1 MIFVSI
7 LNLSWLILAQH
18 GLQDAFKTPPRAPK
32 TPPRAPK
39 TPPRAFKMPPRRSL
53 GTPKS
58 LIFLS
63 FFNGFAFLGLL
74 GTSLTQHGLQDA
86 FKTLHDDSQNLQDA
100 SKMLQDA
107 SQRPPDALKTAKIT
121 FKTPPRPPNTSA
133 RGFQMPPRRSSS
145 PPRPQKPPQEASTC
159 LQDAQYRF
167 QDPAKCSSAAP
178 KFYFLTRFMPSPC
191 QFPKYARDVCPQRP
205 STMADCQIRGRL
217 PRVVWRWFARVGRL
231 RSARPPW

>member
-1 MIFVSI
+1 MI
-7 LNLSWLILAQH
+7 
-18 GLQDAFKTPPRAPK
+18 P
-32 TPPRAPK
+32 
-39 TPPRAFKMPPRRSL
+39 L
-53 GTPKS
+53 G
-58 LIFLS
+58 

-86 FKTLHDDSQNLQDA
+86 SKTLQDAFKTLHDASQNLQDA

-107 SQRPPDALKTAKIT
+107 SKRPPDALKTAKIT
-121 FKTPPRPPNTSA
+121 FKTPPRPPNTST

-167 QDPAKCSSAAP
+167 QDPPKCSSAAP
-178 KFYFLTRFMPSPC
+178 KFYFLARFMPSPC

-231 RSARPPW
+231 RSARTPWCFSGVFKIG

>member
-1 MIFVSI
+1 MASKTPSRRPQERPRR
-7 LNLSWLILAQH
+7 LQERPRRLQEPSRCR
-18 GLQDAFKTPPRAPK
+18 QDATRG
-32 TPPRAPK
+32 
-39 TPPRAFKMPPRRSL
+39 RS
-53 GTPKS
+53 KS
-58 LIFLS
+58 LIFLG
-63 FFNGFAFLGLL
+63 FCNGFAFLGLL

-86 FKTLHDDSQNLQDA
+86 SKTLQDAFKTLHDASQNLQDA
-100 SKMLQDA
+100 SKT
-107 SQRPPDALKTAKIT
+107 PPDALKTAKIT
-121 FKTPPRPPNTSA
+121 FKTPPRPPKTST

-167 QDPAKCSSAAP
+167 QDPPKCSSAAP
-178 KFYFLTRFMPSPC
+178 KFYFLARFMPSPC

-231 RSARPPW
+231 RYNEKTVSRFSCSIFF